1 MYGLEQTIIITQ
13 VPSEKFPT
21 RKKKFTFNF
30 VNRAGSKGTWATLT
44 DNATIVLPR
53 TIYFIDDQ
61 GNRITWDN
69 TQIYGNPQKEPI
81 IMRGDKIS
89 FSMGYSYYAPIAGD
103 QFDRNNIVIKKLE
116 RFAGYITK
124 IMNKTPVT
132 LICEDNMY
140 GAKQTLVEN
149 KTWNLDGS
157 AYTLEK
163 MLKEIVSKSTFPG
176 AKDWKVVVD
185 NFEHKVGKF
194 TTFNVTLAQVLDEF
208 RRNYRFE
215 SYFRNNELRCGIIRY
230 YPDDRVTHV
239 FQFGHGN
246 TGNIISD
253 SLVYTRNDDIRIGIK
268 AISINKVEL
277 QNVNSKGKARKV
289 HKRLETIV
297 GDKDGELRTIH
308 FWNIETM
315 AELEK
320 QAKIMLPFLKYEG
333 YRGSF
338 KTFALPYVKHG
349 DAVQLVN
356 PKIPEQNGTYLVKQV
371 DPESS
376 TDGGRQ
382 DITLDIRIDG
392 LSPDLL
398 KQYQEGGI

>member
-13 VPSEKFPT
+13 VPSEKFPS
-21 RKKKFTFNF
+21 RNKKFTFNF
-30 VNRAGSKGTWATLT
+30 VNRASSKGTWANLT

-53 TIYFIDDQ
+53 TIYFIDGQ

-89 FSMGYSYYAPIAGD
+89 FSMGYSYYAPTLGD
-103 QFDRNNIVIKKLE
+103 QFDRRNIVIKKLE
-116 RFAGYITK
+116 RFSGYITK

-140 GAKQTLVEN
+140 GAKQTLAEN

-157 AYTLEK
+157 SYTLEK
-163 MLKEIVSKSTFPG
+163 MLKEIISKSTFPD
-176 AKDWKVVVD
+176 AKKWKVVVD

-194 TTFNVTLAQVLDEF
+194 TTFNVTLAQVLEEL
-208 RRNYRFE
+208 RKNYRFE
-215 SYFRNNELRCGIIRY
+215 SYFRLNELRCGIIRY
-230 YPDDRVTHV
+230 YPNDRVDHV

-253 SLVYTRNDDIRIGIK
+253 NLVYTRNDDVRIGIK

-289 HKRLETIV
+289 HKRLELIV
-297 GDKDGELRTIH
+297 GDKDGELRTVH
-308 FWNIETM
+308 FWNIDST
-315 AELEK
+315 AELKK
-320 QAKIMLPFLKYEG
+320 QAEIMLPFIKYEG
-333 YRGSF
+333 FRGSF
-338 KTFALPYVKHG
+338 TTFALPYVKHG

-356 PKIPEQNGTYLVKQV
+356 PKITEQNGTYLVKQV
-371 DPESS
+371 DPDCS
-376 TDGGRQ
+376 TEGGRQ
-382 DITLDIRIDG
+382 VITLDIRIDG
-392 LSPDLL
+392 IDPNLI